1 MVTNQPLVGKIA
13 LVTGATRGIGKGI
26 ALQLAQAGA
35 VVYITGRT
43 LKSSNGLGS
52 LEDTANE
59 VKNTKYFN
67 LPLYRHY

>member
-59 VKNTKYFN
+59 VKNTKYLN